1 MLITVLNI
9 EGRMSS
15 GLEFIQ
21 ILSLKGITQVAIPF
35 SLKFSRMK
43 QRANNNHETRWFLRL
58 VQRANEKEPRRKD
71 TGSLGCTLLPL
82 PGPSDA

>member
-21 ILSLKGITQVAIPF
+21 ILSLKGITQVAVPF
-35 SLKFSRMK
+35 SLKFSRIK
-43 QRANNNHETRWFLRL
+43 QRANNNHETR
-58 VQRANEKEPRRKD
+58 
-71 TGSLGCTLLPL
+71 
-82 PGPSDA
+82 